1 MTIDKSSTPEEQWSK
16 ISKCIF
22 KNEVPYIVEELIKK
36 GFAESESE
44 SEKWDKLLVFMT
56 EIKKRFT

>member
-1 MTIDKSSTPEEQWSK
+1 MIIDKSITPEEQWEK
-16 ISKCIF
+16 AKKVIF
-22 KNEVPYIVEELIKK
+22 KNGTPDVVEKLLKK

-56 EIKKRFT
+56 EIKRVFN

>member
-1 MTIDKSSTPEEQWSK
+1 MIIDKSITPEEQWNK
-16 ISKCIF
+16 AKKVIF
-22 KNEVPYIVEELIKK
+22 KGEVPDIVEKLIKK

-56 EIKKRFT
+56 EIKKIFA